1 MAQYYFSYLTGLF
14 SWDWL
19 QEMKLILQMNIYLST
34 KGQGDYNNSPPDIKT
49 IDNGPIP
56 DEIGYVLEMYLEI
69 D

>member
-1 MAQYYFSYLTGLF
+1 
-14 SWDWL
+14 
-19 QEMKLILQMNIYLST
+19 MNIYLST

-69 D
+69 DWMSDKVLVHGYY